1 MASYVEG
8 ALTKDERVLH
18 IGHISLWSLWVWL
31 ALGGLLLAAFGLGLV
46 FWLVAYVKYK
56 TTELAITN
64 KRVIVKEGFIS
75 RRTIELN
82 INKVESIQVDQSLAG
97 RLFNFGTLLISG
109 GGNPQAPI
117 AGISNPMAFRKAFIE
132 AQDDTGAAAR
142 PTLSA

>member
-56 TTELAITN
+56 TTELAITS
-64 KRVIVKEGFIS
+64 KRVIVKEGLIS

-82 INKVESIQVDQSLAG
+82 ITSRRRLPATIGVPRPSSIW
-97 RLFNFGTLLISG
+97 I
-109 GGNPQAPI
+109 
-117 AGISNPMAFRKAFIE
+117 M
-132 AQDDTGAAAR
+132 
-142 PTLSA
+142 